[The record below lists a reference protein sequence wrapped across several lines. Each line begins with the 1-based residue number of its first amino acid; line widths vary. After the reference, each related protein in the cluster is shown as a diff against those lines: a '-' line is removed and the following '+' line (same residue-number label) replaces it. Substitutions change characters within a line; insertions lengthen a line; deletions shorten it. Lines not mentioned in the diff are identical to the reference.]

1 MNDLETPLM
10 TSVRRGFGFA
20 ALAAAV
26 AAIAPAAGAQ
36 EVHLPFAVG
45 ERLEYV
51 GKVRGISGRGTMWI
65 GGPVDVRGIPTYE
78 LHFDFSARVGPM
90 SVTQRTVSWLD
101 PERMA
106 VMRFAKR
113 ERRLLSR
120 HAEDIELFPRERR
133 WRASGGE
140 SGESPTDAP
149 LDELSFIYFIR
160 TLALASDSTLSFS
173 RHFDPQRSPTTVR
186 LLGHEQ
192 VNTAAG
198 SFSTDVVEMRVRD
211 PEHYRGEGTI
221 RFSIS
226 DDRCRIPVR
235 IESNIPDAGTVV
247 LTLANAGTDT
257 LCSARVAR
265 R

>member
-1 MNDLETPLM
+1 M
-10 TSVRRGFGFA
+10 TSVASGLAFV
-20 ALAAAV
+20 ALAAASAV
-26 AAIAPAAGAQ
+26 APAAVAQ
-36 EVHLPFAVG
+36 QSPLPFAVG

-51 GKVRGISGRGTMWI
+51 GRVRGISGRGTMWVD
-65 GGPVDVRGIPTYE
+65 GPVVVRGVSTYE
-78 LHFDFSARVGPM
+78 LHFDFTARVGPM

-106 VMRFAKR
+106 VMRFTKH
-113 ERRLLSR
+113 ERRILAR
-120 HAEDIELFPRERR
+120 RDEDVELYPSERR
-133 WRASGGE
+133 WRAKDGQ

-160 TLALASDSTLSFS
+160 TLPLGSDSTLSFS
-173 RHFDPQRSPTTVR
+173 RHFDARRSPTTIRV
-186 LLGHEQ
+186 LGHEELT
-192 VNTAAG
+192 TAAG
-198 SFSTDVVEMRVRD
+198 TTNTTVVEMRVRD

-235 IESNIPDAGTVV
+235 IESTIPDAGTVV
-247 LTLANAGTDT
+247 LTLANADGDS
-257 LCSARVAR
+257 LCASRLAR

>member
-1 MNDLETPLM
+1 
-10 TSVRRGFGFA
+10 V
-20 ALAAAV
+20 AV
-26 AAIAPAAGAQ
+26 APAARAQ
-36 EVHLPFAVG
+36 QDAPLPFAVG

-51 GKVRGISGRGTMWI
+51 GRVRGISGRGTMWI
-65 GGPVDVRGIPTYE
+65 AGPVDVRGTSTYE
-78 LHFDFSARVGPM
+78 LHFDFSARVGPL

-106 VMRFAKR
+106 VLRFAKR
-113 ERRLLSR
+113 ERHLLSR
-120 HAEDIELFPRERR
+120 HEEAIELFPHERR

-149 LDELSFIYFIR
+149 LDELSFIYFVR
-160 TLALASDSTLSFS
+160 TLPLASDSTLSFS
-173 RHFDPQRSPTTVR
+173 RHFDLQRSPTTVR
-186 LLGHEQ
+186 LMGHER

-198 SFSTDVVEMRVRD
+198 SFNTAVVEMRVRD

-247 LTLANAGTDT
+247 LTLASAGGDT
-257 LCSARVAR
+257 LCAARVAR

>member
-1 MNDLETPLM
+1 M
-10 TSVRRGFGFA
+10 TSVASGYAFA
-20 ALAAAV
+20 ALVATSALAPVTAAQQS
-26 AAIAPAAGAQ
+26 P
-36 EVHLPFAVG
+36 LPFAVG

-51 GKVRGISGRGTMWI
+51 GKVRGISGRGSMWVD
-65 GGPVDVRGIPTYE
+65 GPVLVRGISTYE
-78 LHFDFSARVGPM
+78 LHFDFTARVGPL

-113 ERRLLSR
+113 ERRLLAR
-120 HAEDIELFPRERR
+120 HEEDIELFPSERR
-133 WRASGGE
+133 WRAKNGE

-160 TLALASDSTLSFS
+160 TLPLGVDSTFSFS
-173 RHFDPQRSPTTVR
+173 RHFDAQRSPTTVR
-186 LLGHEQ
+186 VLGHEEIA
-192 VNTAAG
+192 TAAG
-198 SFSTDVVEMRVRD
+198 SFGTTVVEMRVRD

-235 IESNIPDAGTVV
+235 IESTIPDAGTVV
-247 LTLANAGTDT
+247 LTLASSGGDSI
-257 LCSARVAR
+257 CPARLAR